1 MEDSKVRNKFSQGTM
16 IDLVKRNIHLN
27 WSNPLNMK
35 QAIVIFSIC
44 VLPFI
49 SCSKKKVNSGTNV
62 SKDSTTLNSDGFPGV
77 PQSSV
82 YEVTITEGGRKKK
95 MAVFESDCPVYDPGF
110 MNMDPKD
117 AYPLGIFKGRSI
129 SWANFSI
136 DGSVQVEVK
145 VLDENRV
152 PLAGTVKILPSRY
165 GITPAINGNIIT
177 FTIDK
182 PGQFSVEIGNNG
194 YKNGLMIFA
203 NPAETDIPD
212 TITQNYAVIHYGTE
226 DIMNSLSSSYSGI
239 YFKKGVHSIGVYHVP
254 ANIKNIYFEDSSW
267 VYGALIMDGNPGVKI
282 FGRGVLSSAKLNYRE
297 SHCVEAINQSD
308 NIDLEG
314 IVIADQKFFA
324 VRLIGKNNIVKW
336 IKTIGGWT
344 YNCDGIAAYEG
355 STISNCFVWAN
366 DDNLKIYK
374 DNISISNCVC
384 WQLNNGGIFQLS
396 WGNGNSTNVNISHID
411 ILHAEWNN
419 DQVNRGIVSCVGDK
433 FAVGGMYGLQQNFLF
448 EDVVTETAVPL
459 VFRLSPNAASPDE
472 IHGMVF
478 KDWQVKMDM
487 GDGYSNY
494 IICSDSTKKFD
505 ELVFDNFIFNGTK
518 LTSSNWISVGN
529 FQVENIIT
537 PEFK

>member
-1 MEDSKVRNKFSQGTM
+1 MEGSKVRNKFSQGTM

-448 EDVVTETAVPL
+448 DDVITETAVPL

-472 IHGMVF
+472 IHGMIF

-505 ELVFDNFIFNGTK
+505 GLVFDNFIFNGTK
-518 LTSSNWISVGN
+518 LTPSNWISVGN
-529 FQVENIIT
+529 FQVENIIA
-537 PEFK
+537 PQFK

>member
-1 MEDSKVRNKFSQGTM
+1 VEGSKVRNKFSQGTL

-27 WSNPLNMK
+27 YSNPINMK
-35 QAIVIFSIC
+35 RAIVIFSIC

-145 VLDENRV
+145 VLDENKV
-152 PLAGTVKILPSRY
+152 PVAGTVKILPSRY

-212 TITQNYAVIHYGTE
+212 TITQNYAVIHHGTE

-366 DDNLKIYK
+366 DDNLKIYR
-374 DNISISNCVC
+374 DHISISNCVC

-411 ILHAEWNN
+411 ILHGEWNN

-448 EDVVTETAVPL
+448 DDVITETAVPL

-472 IHGMVF
+472 IHGMIF

-518 LTSSNWISVGN
+518 LTPSNWISVGN

>member
-1 MEDSKVRNKFSQGTM
+1 M
-16 IDLVKRNIHLN
+16 IK
-27 WSNPLNMK
+27 
-35 QAIVIFSIC
+35 AAVIFTIC
-44 VLPFI
+44 VLTLTG
-49 SCSKKKVNSGTNV
+49 CSKKKATSETDIL
-62 SKDSTTLNSDGFPGV
+62 KDSTIVNNDGFPGV

-82 YEVTITEGGRKKK
+82 YEVSITEGGKKKK
-95 MAVFESDCPVYDPGF
+95 MAVFESDCPMYDPGF
-110 MNMDPKD
+110 MNMASKD
-117 AYPLGIFKGRSI
+117 ANPLNIFKGRSI

-136 DGSVQVEVK
+136 SGSVLVEIK
-145 VLDENRV
+145 VLDESKV
-152 PLAGTVKILPSRY
+152 PLGERVKILPSRY
-165 GITPAINGNIIT
+165 GITPVSSGNIIS

-182 PGQFSVEIGNNG
+182 PGQFSVEIGDEG

-203 NPAETDIPD
+203 NPVETDIPD
-212 TITQNYAVIHYGTE
+212 TTTENYVVMNHATKE
-226 DIMNSLSSSYSGI
+226 IMNSLPASYNGI
-239 YFKKGVHSIGVYHVP
+239 YFKKGVHTIGVYHVP
-254 ANIKNIYFEDSSW
+254 KNIKNIYFEDSSW

-282 FGRGVLSSAKLNYRE
+282 FGRGVLSSAKLNYRQ

-324 VRLIGKNNIVKW
+324 VRLIGKNNMVKW

-355 STISNCFVWAN
+355 SNISNCFIWAN
-366 DDNLKIYK
+366 DDNLKIYRN
-374 DNISISNCVC
+374 DISISDCVC

-396 WGNGNSTNVNISHID
+396 WGNGNSTNVTISHID

-419 DQVNRGIVSCVGDK
+419 DQVNRGIISCVGDK

-448 EDVVTETAVPL
+448 SDVVTETAVPL

-487 GDGYSNY
+487 SHGFSNY
-494 IICSDSTKKFD
+494 IICSDPERKFD
-505 ELVFDNFIFNGTK
+505 GLVFDNFNFNGIK
-518 LTSSNWISVGN
+518 LTSSNWMSLGN
-529 FQVENIIT
+529 FQVENINA
-537 PEFK
+537 PEFKQ